1 VKRSATLLPV
11 LLLCFA
17 LAPGCGGSADE
28 PDPSPAAA
36 PEATD
41 PDAADRRDVE
51 VRRVVPRPFR
61 ERLEVTGT
69 LLPWEDVDVSAEL
82 GGLVREIGF
91 EKGQAVEAGQL
102 LAMVGDDIARAQLEQ
117 ARAELVDAEA
127 KHRLAEQLF
136 EREAI
141 PEQELIAATSRRDAQ
156 RALVRERELRLER
169 SLIRAPI
176 PGVAL
181 DEPVDEGEVV
191 APGTRITTVQELDR
205 LKLEAEVPDTEIG
218 WLAVGREGSVAV
230 DAYPERTFDAEIRF
244 LSPAADRST
253 RTFTVEL
260 ELDNSERLLRPGMI
274 ARVSLLRREVPAG
287 IVIPLDAV
295 LNREDGQKVFVVEEG
310 VAVERTVR
318 VDGIEEDLALIG
330 AGLEPGDRLVVDGQR
345 QVGPGEPVRVRE
357 AP

>member
-1 VKRSATLLPV
+1 
-11 LLLCFA
+11 
-17 LAPGCGGSADE
+17 
-28 PDPSPAAA
+28 
-36 PEATD
+36 
-41 PDAADRRDVE
+41 
-51 VRRVVPRPFR
+51 VRRIAPRPFR

-69 LLPWEDVDVSAEL
+69 LLPWEDVDISAEL
-82 GGLVREIGF
+82 GGLVREIRF
-91 EKGQAVEAGQL
+91 EKGQGVEADQL
-102 LAMVGDDIARAQLEQ
+102 LARVGDDIARAQLEQ

-156 RALVRERELRLER
+156 RALVRERELKLER

-176 PGVAL
+176 AGVAV

-191 APGTRITTVQELDR
+191 APGTRITTLQKLDR
-205 LKLEAEVPDTEIG
+205 LKLEADVPDTEIG
-218 WLAVGREGSVAV
+218 WLAVGREGSIAV

-260 ELDNSERLLRPGMI
+260 ELDNGERLLRPGMI
-274 ARVSLLRREVPAG
+274 ARVSLLRREVSAG

-318 VDGIEEDLALIG
+318 VEGIEDDLALIG
-330 AGLEPGDRLVVDGQR
+330 GGLEPGDRLVVDGQR